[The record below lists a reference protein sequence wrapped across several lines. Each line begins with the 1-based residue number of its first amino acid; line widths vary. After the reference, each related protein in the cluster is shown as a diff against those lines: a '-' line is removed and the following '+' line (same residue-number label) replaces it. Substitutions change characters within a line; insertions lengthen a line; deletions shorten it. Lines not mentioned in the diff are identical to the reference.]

1 LAIAKRLVEAMGGCI
16 GLDSK
21 LGQGSRFWFRI
32 PRTGQK
38 VG

>member
-1 LAIAKRLVEAMGGCI
+1 MAIAKRSVETMGGSI
-16 GLDSK
+16 GLDST
-21 LGQGSRFWFRI
+21 LGQGSRYCFRI